1 MRPTE
6 LHCILTI
13 EGRGRGRGRGD
24 GAARMRAGRLR
35 GGRSACPAR
44 PGAHGQHGVVLFV
57 CLILL
62 LVLTVLGVSL
72 ARQQTLEERLAQNE
86 FDHQFAL
93 QVAQAALQAGY
104 DDVGGPLAIADYT
117 SGTTPGLA
125 TLGQELTV
133 APYTVLDRTADWANP
148 GVDTIPYTNNGA
160 PLPGVPA
167 ASSPQFVVEDM
178 PQALPKGCSAGT
190 PGGYGGSGSNVHVR
204 RITAHA
210 SGVDGAA
217 SATVQLIRYEGC

>member
-6 LHCILTI
+6 LPAPL
-13 EGRGRGRGRGD
+13 
-24 GAARMRAGRLR
+24 AAYRRPLARR
-35 GGRSACPAR
+35 CARSR
-44 PGAHGQHGVVLFV
+44 RERGVVLFV

-72 ARQQTLEERLAQNE
+72 ARQQTVEERLSQNE
-86 FDHQFAL
+86 FNHEL
-93 QVAQAALQAGY
+93 ALQAAQAMLQAAY

-125 TLGQELTV
+125 TLGEELSG
-133 APYTVLDRTADWANP
+133 APYTTLDRTADWSSP
-148 GVDTIPYTNNGA
+148 GVNTIQYANEGA
-160 PLPGVPA
+160 PLTGVPA
-167 ASSPQFVVEDM
+167 AAAPQFVVEDM

-190 PGGYGGSGSNVHVR
+190 PGGYGGSGTDVHVR

-210 SGVDGAA
+210 AGADGTA
-217 SATVQLIRYEGC
+217 SATVQIIRYEGC